1 MSLKLQQQQHRRS
14 YVEEI
19 LIQLL
24 TAKLDGGRNDDQIW
38 DFLRGELLD
47 LHLRYGKDVDDKF
60 VTYVIKALE
69 ILLSEFK
76 DYTIPLFNVWN
87 AKEKLISALKDSKE
101 LINRIKSKYIRVDE
115 QEREVLNIAN
125 SVLISSAKSVL
136 KDYKVIWDESV

>member
-1 MSLKLQQQQHRRS
+1 MSLQQQQQHRRS

-24 TAKLDGGRNDDQIW
+24 TAKLSGERNDDQIW
-38 DFLRGELLD
+38 EFLKGELLD

-60 VTYVIKALE
+60 VKYVTKALE
-69 ILLSEFK
+69 VLLSDFN

-87 AKEKLISALKDSKE
+87 AKEKLIMALKDSKT
-101 LINRIKSKYIRVDE
+101 LMNRIKSKYIRTDE
-115 QEREVLNIAN
+115 QEREVLNIVN

>member
-1 MSLKLQQQQHRRS
+1 MSLQQQQQHRRS

-38 DFLRGELLD
+38 DFLKGELLD

-60 VTYVIKALE
+60 VTYVTKALE
-69 ILLSEFK
+69 ILLSDFN

-87 AKEKLISALKDSKE
+87 AKEKLISALKESKS
-101 LINRIKSKYIRVDE
+101 LMNRIISKYIRTDE
-115 QEREVLNIAN
+115 QEREVLNIVNNA
-125 SVLISSAKSVL
+125 LISSAKSVL

>member
-1 MSLKLQQQQHRRS
+1 LSLQQQQQHRRS

-24 TAKLDGGRNDDQIW
+24 TAKLSGERNDDQIW
-38 DFLRGELLD
+38 DFLKGELLD

-60 VTYVIKALE
+60 VKYVTKALE
-69 ILLSEFK
+69 ILLSDFN

-87 AKEKLISALKDSKE
+87 AKEKLISALKESKS
-101 LINRIKSKYIRVDE
+101 LMNRIKSKYIRTDE
-115 QEREVLNIAN
+115 QEREVLNIVNNA
-125 SVLISSAKSVL
+125 LISSAKSVL

>member
-1 MSLKLQQQQHRRS
+1 LSLQQQQQHRRS

-24 TAKLDGGRNDDQIW
+24 TAKLSGERNDDQIW
-38 DFLRGELLD
+38 DFLKGELLD

-60 VTYVIKALE
+60 VKYVTKALE
-69 ILLSEFK
+69 ILLSDFN

-87 AKEKLISALKDSKE
+87 AKEKLISALKESKS
-101 LINRIKSKYIRVDE
+101 LMNKIKSKYIRIDE
-115 QEREVLNIAN
+115 QEREVLNIVNN
-125 SVLISSAKSVL
+125 SLISSAKSVL

>member
-1 MSLKLQQQQHRRS
+1 LSLQQHRRS

-24 TAKLDGGRNDDQIW
+24 TAKLGGERNDDQIW
-38 DFLRGELLD
+38 DFLKGELLD

-60 VTYVIKALE
+60 VKYVTKALE
-69 ILLSEFK
+69 ILLSDIN
-76 DYTIPLFNVWN
+76 DYAIPLFNVWN
-87 AKEKLISALKDSKE
+87 AKEKLIVALKESKT
-101 LINRIKSKYIRVDE
+101 LMNRIKSKHIRTDE
-115 QEREVLNIAN
+115 QEREVLNIVN

>member
-1 MSLKLQQQQHRRS
+1 MSLQQQQQHRRS

-24 TAKLDGGRNDDQIW
+24 TAKLSGERNDDQIW
-38 DFLRGELLD
+38 DFLKGELLD

-60 VTYVIKALE
+60 VKYVNKALE
-69 ILLSEFK
+69 ILLSDFN

-87 AKEKLISALKDSKE
+87 AKEKLISALKESKS
-101 LINRIKSKYIRVDE
+101 LMNKIKSKYIRTDE
-115 QEREVLNIAN
+115 QEREVLNIVNNA
-125 SVLISSAKSVL
+125 LISSAKSVL

>member
-1 MSLKLQQQQHRRS
+1 MSLQQQQQHRRS

-24 TAKLDGGRNDDQIW
+24 TAKLSGERNDDQIW
-38 DFLRGELLD
+38 DFLKGELLD

-60 VTYVIKALE
+60 VTYVTKALE
-69 ILLSEFK
+69 ILLSDFN

-87 AKEKLISALKDSKE
+87 AKEKLISALKESKS
-101 LINRIKSKYIRVDE
+101 LMNKIKSKYIRIDE
-115 QEREVLNIAN
+115 QEREVLNIVNN
-125 SVLISSAKSVL
+125 SLISSAKSVL

>member
-1 MSLKLQQQQHRRS
+1 MSLQQYQQHRRS

-24 TAKLDGGRNDDQIW
+24 TAKLSGERNDDQIW
-38 DFLRGELLD
+38 EFLKGELLD

-60 VTYVIKALE
+60 VKYVTKALA
-69 ILLSEFK
+69 ILLSDIN

-87 AKEKLISALKDSKE
+87 AKEKLISALKDSKT
-101 LINRIKSKYIRVDE
+101 LMNRIKSKYIRTDE
-115 QEREVLNIAN
+115 QEREVLNIVN
-125 SVLISSAKSVL
+125 NVLISSAKSVL

>member
-1 MSLKLQQQQHRRS
+1 LSLQQQQQHRRS

-24 TAKLDGGRNDDQIW
+24 TAKLSGERNDDQIW
-38 DFLRGELLD
+38 DFLKGELLD

-60 VTYVIKALE
+60 VKYVTKALE
-69 ILLSEFK
+69 ILLSDIN

-87 AKEKLISALKDSKE
+87 AKEKLITALKDSKT
-101 LINRIKSKYIRVDE
+101 LMNRIKSRYIRTDE
-115 QEREVLNIAN
+115 QEREVLNIVN

>member
-1 MSLKLQQQQHRRS
+1 LSLKLQQQQHRRS

-60 VTYVIKALE
+60 VTYAIKAIE

-87 AKEKLISALKDSKE
+87 AKEKLISALKNSKE
-101 LINRIKSKYIRVDE
+101 LINRIKSKYIREDE

>member
-1 MSLKLQQQQHRRS
+1 MSLQQQQHRRS

-38 DFLRGELLD
+38 DFLKGELLD

-60 VTYVIKALE
+60 VTYVTKALE
-69 ILLSEFK
+69 ILLSDFN

-87 AKEKLISALKDSKE
+87 AKEKLIIALKDSKT
-101 LINRIKSKYIRVDE
+101 LMNRIKSRYIRTDE
-115 QEREVLNIAN
+115 QEREVLNIVNNA
-125 SVLISSAKSVL
+125 LISSAKSVL

>member
-1 MSLKLQQQQHRRS
+1 MSLQQYQQHRRS

-24 TAKLDGGRNDDQIW
+24 TAKLSGDRNDDQIW
-38 DFLRGELLD
+38 DFLKGELLD

-60 VTYVIKALE
+60 VKYVTKALE
-69 ILLSEFK
+69 ILLSDIN

-87 AKEKLISALKDSKE
+87 AKEKLISALKDSKT
-101 LINRIKSKYIRVDE
+101 LMNRIKSKHIRTDE
-115 QEREVLNIAN
+115 QEREVLNIVN
-125 SVLISSAKSVL
+125 NVLISAAKSVL

>member
-1 MSLKLQQQQHRRS
+1 MSLQQQQQHRRS

-24 TAKLDGGRNDDQIW
+24 TAKLSGERNDDQIW
-38 DFLRGELLD
+38 DFLKGELLD

-60 VTYVIKALE
+60 VKYVTKALE
-69 ILLSEFK
+69 ILLSDIN
-76 DYTIPLFNVWN
+76 DYTIPLFNIWN
-87 AKEKLISALKDSKE
+87 AKEKLINALKDSKT
-101 LINRIKSKYIRVDE
+101 LMNKIKSKYIRVDE

>member
-1 MSLKLQQQQHRRS
+1 MSLQQYQQHRRS

-24 TAKLDGGRNDDQIW
+24 TAKLNGERNDDQIW
-38 DFLRGELLD
+38 EFLKGELLD

-60 VTYVIKALE
+60 VKYVTKSLA
-69 ILLSEFK
+69 ILLSDIN

-87 AKEKLISALKDSKE
+87 AKEKLIIALKDSKT
-101 LINRIKSKYIRVDE
+101 LMNRIKSKYIRTDE
-115 QEREVLNIAN
+115 QEREVLNIVN
-125 SVLISSAKSVL
+125 NVLISSAKSVL

>member
-24 TAKLDGGRNDDQIW
+24 TAKLSGERNDDQIW
-38 DFLRGELLD
+38 DFLKGELLD

-60 VTYVIKALE
+60 VKYVTKALE
-69 ILLSEFK
+69 ILLSDFN

-87 AKEKLISALKDSKE
+87 AKEKLISALKESKS
-101 LINRIKSKYIRVDE
+101 LMNRIKSKYIRTDE
-115 QEREVLNIAN
+115 QEREVLNIVNNA
-125 SVLISSAKSVL
+125 LISSAKSVL

>member
-1 MSLKLQQQQHRRS
+1 LSLQQQQQHRRS

-24 TAKLDGGRNDDQIW
+24 TVKLSGERNDDQIW
-38 DFLRGELLD
+38 DFLKGELLD

-60 VTYVIKALE
+60 VKYVNKALE
-69 ILLSEFK
+69 ILLSDIN

-87 AKEKLISALKDSKE
+87 AKEKLISALKDSKT
-101 LINRIKSKYIRVDE
+101 LMNKIKSKYIRTDE
-115 QEREVLNIAN
+115 QEREVLNIVNNA
-125 SVLISSAKSVL
+125 LISSAKSVL